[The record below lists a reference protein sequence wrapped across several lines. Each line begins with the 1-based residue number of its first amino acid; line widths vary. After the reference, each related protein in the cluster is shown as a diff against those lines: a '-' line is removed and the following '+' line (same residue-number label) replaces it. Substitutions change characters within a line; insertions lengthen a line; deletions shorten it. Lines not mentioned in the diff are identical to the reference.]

1 MTEEKAMTRVST
13 VPNEEAERTEG
24 PGKTAGFIEK
34 PEFSLFF
41 AHFIPYRQERCKT
54 V

>member
-1 MTEEKAMTRVST
+1 MAEENTMIRVST
-13 VPNEEAERTEG
+13 VPSEEVERTEG